1 MPEVRAPEV
10 HASEVGARK
19 RPKRRPESLNE
30 TRLTALRDE
39 ELAWLA
45 ALATSARG
53 LQPSLRDFLR

>member
-10 HASEVGARK
+10 LSSNVGARK
-19 RPKRRPESLNE
+19 RPKRRPDTLDE
-30 TRLTALRDE
+30 TRLTEMRDE

-53 LQPSLRDFLR
+53 LQPSLREFLR

>member
-1 MPEVRAPEV
+1 MPDVRVPE
-10 HASEVGARK
+10 AELRK
-19 RPKRRPESLNE
+19 RPKRRPASLDD

-53 LQPSLRDFLR
+53 LQPSLREFLR

>member
-1 MPEVRAPEV
+1 MLPRSVP
-10 HASEVGARK
+10 ASGPSAV
-19 RPKRRPESLNE
+19 PTTLNE
-30 TRLTALRDE
+30 TRLTELRDE

>member
-10 HASEVGARK
+10 PTSDVGGRK
-19 RPKRRPESLNE
+19 RPRRRPATLDD
-30 TRLTALRDE
+30 TRLTELRDE

>member
-1 MPEVRAPEV
+1 VTPADD
-10 HASEVGARK
+10 
-19 RPKRRPESLNE
+19 PKRQKRTVRRPTNLDD
-30 TRLTALRDE
+30 TRLTELRDE

>member
-1 MPEVRAPEV
+1 MPDVRVPEADV
-10 HASEVGARK
+10 RK
-19 RPKRRPESLNE
+19 RPKRRPSSLDD

-53 LQPSLRDFLR
+53 LQPSLREFLR